1 MIITSIGK
9 AGKYQETCYVFQE
22 RKCSGCFSTL
32 VLVQLLDIPKDE
44 KILLLVTPATAQFFP
59 DLQTQFDRYGYRN
72 LEMVSIP
79 YAEDEESILQIVL
92 ILTEIVKEGER
103 VILDVTH
110 SFRSLPFVYFVSI
123 LFLRAFKNVS
133 IDGIYYGAFEEGR
146 EFNPIIDL
154 TPLFSM
160 AFWFH
165 AVQTFRETGSVQ
177 TLWEIACRE
186 SSRIF
191 QRETKKE
198 VAYKLSNL
206 KEPLQKL
213 SLSTSFCLPL
223 EMGLDVNHLLQ
234 KMDFKSDK
242 SSFEGLLALVFSEI
256 SNELVD
262 FSLAYRDKSQIQ
274 LHTDELLREY
284 KIAEWYNRHGNPD
297 HCLIILGELMINWL
311 INTRNMRSWLDY
323 NKTRERARRILNGMS
338 NRSREGIGPD
348 NALKEI
354 GDLWSSIGNQRN
366 EFAHAGFKDQI
377 IGIKG
382 KKDKVNEL
390 CSKVACLLKEDLINT
405 FPLNERKKLLI
416 VPLGL
421 SPGVLYSAA
430 LLSRFDDLLILISK
444 ETQPLLTY
452 ALNEIRNSKKILDQ
466 NTFTLLLGNAHTDF
480 IPFNQLKNYKV
491 ESRNGNQSSIDHFL
505 SEYDCIE
512 GCITGGTTAM
522 QYIIERLLNIAHS
535 YGVFKTK
542 RFALIDKR
550 SQEEQKTN
558 PFVLGEKLLLDQ
570 QM

>member
-9 AGKYQETCYVFQE
+9 AGKYQKTCYVFQE

-32 VLVQLLDIPKDE
+32 VLAQLLDIPKEE
-44 KILLLVTPATAQFFP
+44 KILLLVTPET
-59 DLQTQFDRYGYRN
+59 TQFCPNLQNKFDQYGYHN

-79 YAEDEESILQIVL
+79 NAEDEESIFQIVL
-92 ILTEIVKEGER
+92 ILTKIVKEGER

-133 IDGIYYGAFEEGR
+133 IEGIYYGAFEEGR
-146 EFNPIIDL
+146 ESNPIIDL

-177 TLWEIACRE
+177 PLWEIACRE

-191 QRETKKE
+191 QRETNKE
-198 VAYKLSNL
+198 VGYKLSHL

-223 EMGLDVNHLLQ
+223 EMGMDVNHLLQ

-242 SSFEGLLALVFSEI
+242 SSFENLLALVFREI
-256 SNELVD
+256 SEELADFTIKLNE
-262 FSLAYRDKSQIQ
+262 KNQIQ
-274 LHTDELLREY
+274 LSTDELFREY
-284 KIAEWYNRHGNPD
+284 KIAEWYSRHGNPD

-311 INTRNMRSWLDY
+311 IKTRNMGNWLEY
-323 NKTRERARRILNGMS
+323 NTTRERARRILNGMS

-348 NALKEI
+348 NVLKEI

-390 CSKVACLLKEDLINT
+390 CSKVACLLKEDLIHT

-416 VPLGL
+416 VPFGL

-430 LLSRFDDLLILISK
+430 LLSRFDDLLIVFSK
-444 ETQPLLTY
+444 ETQPLLLT
-452 ALNEIRNSKKILDQ
+452 ALDEIRKSKKILDQ
-466 NTFTLLLGNAHTDF
+466 NIFIFLLDDAHTDF
-480 IPFNQLKNYKV
+480 IPLNQLKNHKV
-491 ESRNGNQSSIDHFL
+491 ESLNGKQSSIDHFL

-522 QYIIERLLNIAHS
+522 QYIIERLLNIAQS
-535 YGVFKTK
+535 YGVFNLK

-550 SQEEQKTN
+550 SIEDQKTN
-558 PFVLGEKLLLDQ
+558 PFVLGEKFLLDQ

>member
-1 MIITSIGK
+1 MIVTSIGK

-32 VLVQLLDIPKDE
+32 VLAQLLDIPKDE
-44 KILLLVTPATAQFFP
+44 KFLLLVTPATAQFFS
-59 DLQTQFDRYGYRN
+59 DLQTQFDQYGYHN

-79 YAEDEESILQIVL
+79 YAEDEESIFQIVL

-133 IDGIYYGAFEEGR
+133 IDGIYYGAFEEGK
-146 EFNPIIDL
+146 ESNPIIDL

-177 TLWEIACRE
+177 PLWEIACRE

-191 QRETKKE
+191 QRENNKE
-198 VAYKLSNL
+198 VGYKLSNL

-223 EMGLDVNHLLQ
+223 EMGLDVNLLLQ
-234 KMDFKSDK
+234 KVDFKSDK
-242 SSFEGLLALVFSEI
+242 SSFEGLLALVFREI
-256 SNELVD
+256 SEELAD
-262 FSLAYRDKSQIQ
+262 FTIKLKEKKQIQ
-274 LHTDELLREY
+274 LNTDELLREY

-311 INTRNMRSWLDY
+311 IKTRNMGNWLEY

-338 NRSREGIGPD
+338 KRSREGIGPD
-348 NALKEI
+348 NVLKEI

-366 EFAHAGFKDQI
+366 EFAHAGFKDQT

-390 CSKVACLLKEDLINT
+390 CSKVVCLLKEDLIKT
-405 FPLNERKKLLI
+405 FPLNVRKKLVI

-430 LLSRFDDLLILISK
+430 LLSRFDDLLILFSK
-444 ETQPLLTY
+444 ETQPLLSS
-452 ALNEIRNSKKILDQ
+452 ALNEIRKSKKILDQ
-466 NTFTLLLGNAHTDF
+466 NIFTLLLGDAHTDF
-480 IPFNQLKNYKV
+480 IPVNQLKNHKV
-491 ESRNGNQSSIDHFL
+491 ESLNGNQSSIDHFL

-522 QYIIERLLNIAHS
+522 QYIIERLLDIAHN
-535 YGVFKTK
+535 YGVFNTK

-550 SQEEQKTN
+550 SQEEQKIN
-558 PFVLGEKLLLDQ
+558 PFVLGEKFLLDQ
-570 QM
+570 

>member
-1 MIITSIGK
+1 MIVTSVGK
-9 AGKYQETCYVFQE
+9 TGKYQETCYVFQE
-22 RKCSGCFSTL
+22 KKCSGCFSTL
-32 VLVQLLDIPKDE
+32 VLAQLLDIPKEE
-44 KILLLVTPATAQFFP
+44 KILLLVTPATAQFFS
-59 DLQTQFDRYGYRN
+59 DLQTQFGQYGYRN

-79 YAEDEESILQIVL
+79 YAEDEESIFQIVL

-123 LFLRAFKNVS
+123 LFLRAFKNVN

-146 EFNPIIDL
+146 EFNTIIDL

-177 TLWEIACRE
+177 PLWEIACRE

-191 QRETKKE
+191 QRENNKE
-198 VAYKLSNL
+198 VGYKLSNL

-234 KMDFKSDK
+234 KMDFKSNK
-242 SSFEGLLALVFSEI
+242 SSFENLLALVFREI
-256 SNELVD
+256 SEELAD
-262 FSLAYRDKSQIQ
+262 FTIKLKEKSQIQ
-274 LHTDELLREY
+274 LNTDELLREY
-284 KIAEWYNRHGNPD
+284 KIAEWYNQHGNPD

-311 INTRNMRSWLDY
+311 IKTRNMGSWLEY

-348 NALKEI
+348 NVLKEI

-377 IGIKG
+377 IGIKA

-390 CSKVACLLKEDLINT
+390 CSKVACLLKEDLINI
-405 FPLNERKKLLI
+405 FPLNKRKKLLI

-430 LLSRFDDLLILISK
+430 LLSRFDDLLILFSK
-444 ETQPLLTY
+444 ETQPLLYST
-452 ALNEIRNSKKILDQ
+452 LDEIRKSKKILGQ
-466 NTFTLLLGNAHTDF
+466 NTFTLLLGDAHTDF
-480 IPFNQLKNYKV
+480 IQLSQLKNHKV
-491 ESRNGNQSSIDHFL
+491 EPLNGNQSTIDHFL
-505 SEYDCIE
+505 SEYDYIE

-522 QYIIERLLNIAHS
+522 QYIIERLLDIAQN
-535 YGVFKTK
+535 YGVFNIK
-542 RFALIDKR
+542 RFALIDRR
-550 SQEEQKTN
+550 SPEEQKSN
-558 PFVLGEKLLLDQ
+558 PFILGEKFLLDQ